1 MYKYKYIPE
10 RYQYNTAIPLHNSI
24 PPTPNTHA
32 HTHYETRCILSLSL
46 PCKPHMY
53 TRTHVHTY
61 TLVAMCVQGIRCTV
75 CATVLVP
82 RVVCCR
88 LPVMPSAAGDSL
100 LPVQLSPVTSIPV
113 VTLHVVPEFFLIALR
128 LHTQH

>member
-1 MYKYKYIPE
+1 MYKYTYIPE
-10 RYQYNTAIPLHNSI
+10 RYQYNTAIPLHNGI
-24 PPTPNTHA
+24 PPTPSTHM
-32 HTHYETRCILSLSL
+32 HTHTMKQDVFCHYLCLVNHTC
-46 PCKPHMY
+46 
-53 TRTHVHTY
+53 THVHTY
-61 TLVAMCVQGIRCTV
+61 TLVAMCVQGIGCTV
-75 CATVLVP
+75 CATMLVP